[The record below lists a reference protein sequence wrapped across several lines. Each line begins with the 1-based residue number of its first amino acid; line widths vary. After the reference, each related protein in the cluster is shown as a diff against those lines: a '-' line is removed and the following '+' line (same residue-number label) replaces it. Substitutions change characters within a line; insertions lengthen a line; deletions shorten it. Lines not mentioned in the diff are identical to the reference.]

1 VPFTALCAW
10 LVVRR
15 SPGAWLIDQI
25 ASVPLVFPAII
36 LSVSFLDV
44 FVNMSLPLYGT
55 LLSIILASS
64 VRYLPYGMRYAFAG
78 VIQIHSDLEEA
89 ASIAGASKAKLFL
102 RVLAPLLAT
111 TLVSSWLLI
120 FLVSVQ
126 AVSLPLLLVGP
137 GSEIMS
143 VTLFELW
150 QNGQVTELAAMGM
163 LWIALMTCVSVLFH
177 LLTRRHQLNV

>member
-1 VPFTALCAW
+1 
-10 LVVRR
+10 
-15 SPGAWLIDQI
+15 
-25 ASVPLVFPAII
+25 
-36 LSVSFLDV
+36 
-44 FVNMSLPLYGT
+44 
-55 LLSIILASS
+55 

-78 VIQIHSDLEEA
+78 VIQIHADLEEA

-163 LWIALMTCVSVLFH
+163 LWVALMTCVSVLFH